1 MALNMTLDSAGR
13 AFIQSWEGY
22 RSETYLDQGGTPTIG
37 WGHTGWYSPGV
48 PVALGQTCT
57 LAQAEAWFTADTA
70 AACAE
75 VNAGVTVPI
84 NQHQFDALVD
94 FTYNL
99 GVAAFA
105 YSTLRRDLNEGD
117 IMGAANE
124 FLRWDY
130 CAGEPNIGLENRRKA
145 ERALFLT
152 GIVSQPGASA

>member
-22 RSETYLDQGGTPTIG
+22 RSEAYLDQGGTPTIG

-57 LAQAEAWFTADTA
+57 LAQAEAWFESDTA

-75 VNAGVTVPI
+75 VNAGVSVPLT
-84 NQHQFDALVD
+84 QDQFNALVD

-99 GVAAFA
+99 GAAAFG

-117 IMGAANE
+117 TLGAANE

-130 CAGEPNIGLENRRKA
+130 VAGKPDPGLENRRVA
-145 ERALFLT
+145 ERKLFLT
-152 GIVSQPGASA
+152 GVQLT